1 MAPKRRDMHSSVP
14 IKFCCVHYILKTVD
28 FTEITA
34 VKSVLAFTVSVFNVN
49 SGSIY

>member
-1 MAPKRRDMHSSVP
+1 MRSSVP
-14 IKFCCVHYILKTVD
+14 IKFCCVRYILKTVV

-34 VKSVLAFTVSVFNVN
+34 VESVSIGIPACVFNVI